1 MSDIATTTAVRTVE
15 GVELPAAGTWTID
28 GSHTHVGFRVK
39 HLGLAKVRGRFT
51 GIEGA
56 VEVGERPEDSS
67 VRVSIDATSV
77 DTHDENRD
85 NHLRSADFFS
95 VAEHPTMTYRSTAV
109 RPAGDGW
116 VVEGELDL
124 HGVTRRVDLEL
135 ELNGTSSDPWG
146 NTRAGFSATTEIN
159 RKDFGIDIHMPLDGG
174 GVVVGDKI
182 KVSLEIEA
190 ILQQQG

>member
-85 NHLRSADFFS
+85 NHLRSADFFN
-95 VAEHPTMTYRSTAV
+95 VEEHPTWTFASTGV
-109 RPAGDGW
+109 RGEGTRWQLDGDLTIAGITRP
-116 VVEGELDL
+116 VTLEVAYE
-124 HGVTRRVDLEL
+124 GVTQ
-135 ELNGTSSDPWG
+135 DPWG
-146 NTRAGFSATTEIN
+146 GTRAGFTASTQIN
-159 RKDFGIDIHMPLDGG
+159 REDFGLTWNAALEAGG
-174 GVVVGDKI
+174 FVVGKNVTI
-182 KVSLEIEA
+182 ELEVE
-190 ILQQQG
+190 LVRS